1 MNRSRSRVW
10 RWNVKKTDERLYEL
24 SEKLAELSAKA
35 ADASAEAKEAREL
48 RQEKVQ
54 EKMNK
59 AKGDV
64 AAMQERLRIAGEE
77 SKSRLSSQL
86 LKVQM
91 TIEARIQDRKEA
103 IDKKKLERYMDR
115 KMAQIQDEF
124 ASIDYLISDA
134 KLAVLELFSAAD
146 EYDLKYGTGGEPIQE
161 SEAEAAEET
170 DKTEQ
175 DA

>member
-1 MNRSRSRVW
+1 
-10 RWNVKKTDERLYEL
+10 
-24 SEKLAELSAKA
+24 
-35 ADASAEAKEAREL
+35 
-48 RQEKVQ
+48 
-54 EKMNK
+54 
-59 AKGDV
+59 
-64 AAMQERLRIAGEE
+64 
-77 SKSRLSSQL
+77 
-86 LKVQM
+86 M